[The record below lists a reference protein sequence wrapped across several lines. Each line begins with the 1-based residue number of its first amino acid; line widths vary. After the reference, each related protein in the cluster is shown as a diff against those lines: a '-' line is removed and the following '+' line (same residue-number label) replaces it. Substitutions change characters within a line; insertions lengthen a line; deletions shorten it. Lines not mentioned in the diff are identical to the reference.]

1 MQKPI
6 SRTNPGETL
15 ECPDRLLY
23 TTPPA
28 AFCPTKKTAAAQAAA
43 TKYNPMK
50 AYEQKMRNLTG
61 LLLLALL
68 CCVQLVRGQQTETT
82 QDFSVKSPFHNQ
94 LFFNRFLI
102 NPTFSLVREN
112 KSYLNILHRNQ
123 YATFEDN
130 IQNYYL
136 GFSNRL
142 NERTALGIGIYGQW
156 EGVMQEFGFN
166 ANYARSVRL
175 SDKSKLTF
183 GTNITYVSQGVA
195 QNRVVTPEN
204 DPTIQETGKESKISV
219 QPGVALSV
227 GRFDVALYGQDLIKY
242 NQTSNELVTGFE
254 TANLRA
260 AFQYTQPLKSASKLF
275 DNGRLMPMIQ
285 IGQDAKDRISYIGSL
300 LLDLPNYGWL
310 QTTYDQNYGLS
321 MGMGFNLNQTLSL
334 GYLMEKDLSET
345 GGNLGWN
352 HELSLA
358 YTFKDEEES
367 GMDYASLSQDKKID
381 NIVRNYEEQ
390 LIQLRAEKDAD
401 RVLSDQSLAFENRL
415 ILDELMLRQD
425 SIEEARTALFEQ
437 KFENMVR
444 TIRQEIRAQGS
455 SADPGKRLGTRPART
470 AVAAV
475 KTSEAP
481 VKTQSTPVP
490 KRDFKEIP
498 IRVKNRSD
506 IVGVSSG
513 YYLIANVYKNK
524 KYLNAFVKSLKDKG
538 LDARQFYNTENGLY
552 YVYLADFNTKK
563 DADVAHLSD
572 LSGKYQDEKWI
583 MQVYN
588 PVATAEVSYEDH

>member
-1 MQKPI
+1 
-6 SRTNPGETL
+6 
-15 ECPDRLLY
+15 
-23 TTPPA
+23 
-28 AFCPTKKTAAAQAAA
+28 
-43 TKYNPMK
+43 MK
-50 AYEQKMRNLTG
+50 ANEQKMRNLTG
-61 LLLLALL
+61 LLVLALL
-68 CCVQLVRGQQTETT
+68 CCVQLVRGQETETN
-82 QDFSVKSPFHNQ
+82 QDFNVKSPFHNQ

-123 YATFEDN
+123 YASFEDN

-166 ANYARSVRL
+166 ANYAHAVRL
-175 SDKSKLTF
+175 GEKSKLTF
-183 GTNITYVSQGVA
+183 GTNVTYVSQGLA
-195 QNRVVTPEN
+195 QNRIVTPEN
-204 DPTIQETGKESKISV
+204 DPTLQDARKESKISV

-227 GRFDVALYGQDLIKY
+227 GRFDIALYGRDLIKY
-242 NQTSNELVTGFE
+242 NQTSNELITGFDV
-254 TANLRA
+254 TNVQA

-285 IGQDAKDRISYIGSL
+285 IAQDAEDRISYVGSL

-310 QTTYDQNYGLS
+310 QTTYDQTYGLS
-321 MGMGFNLNQTLSL
+321 AGLGFNLSRTLSL
-334 GYLMEKDLSET
+334 GYLMEKDLRET
-345 GGNLGWN
+345 GANLGWN

-367 GMDYASLSQDKKID
+367 TMDYTQVSQDKRID
-381 NIVRNYEEQ
+381 DIVRNYEEQ

-401 RVLSDQSLAFENRL
+401 RVLSDQSLAFENRM
-415 ILDELMLRQD
+415 ILDELILRQD
-425 SIEEARTALFEQ
+425 SIEKARTAMFEQ
-437 KFENMVR
+437 KFESLVR
-444 TIRQEIRAQGS
+444 TIRREIRTQGPS
-455 SADPGKRLGTRPART
+455 SDPAERLGTRPART

-475 KTSEAP
+475 KTKQAP
-481 VKTQSTPVP
+481 VKKQTTAAVS

-498 IRVKNRSD
+498 IRAKNRSD

-552 YVYLADFNTKK
+552 YVYLADFSSKK

-572 LSGKYQDEKWI
+572 LSGKYEDEKWI